1 MTCLSPRL
9 RYLLLQVRNPD
20 DPMRQQEVR
29 CFTRAVD
36 CNEDQMHVFDLLSG
50 VPSLEHLSHFD
61 VVVLGGSG
69 DYSVAAGGPWL
80 PAALETMRELYS
92 TSKPTFA
99 SCWGF
104 QAMAKAMGGEVVT
117 DTSRAELG
125 SVLVRLTEA
134 GKQDPIFG
142 GLGDRFLA
150 AMGHQD
156 VVERLPADAIVLAS
170 SDTVENQAF
179 RFADKPIYCTQ
190 FHPEL
195 DRTAFLERVDAYPH
209 YVEHIAGMSL
219 KDFARER
226 CHETPVAARILKTFI
241 ERCVTLAS

>member
-1 MTCLSPRL
+1 MTSLSRRL
-9 RYLLLQVRNPD
+9 SYLLLQVRNPD

-29 CFTRAVD
+29 CFTQAVE

-69 DYSVAAGGPWL
+69 DYSVAEGGPWL
-80 PAALETMRELYS
+80 PAALETMQELYY

-125 SVLVRLTEA
+125 SVFVRLTEA
-134 GKQDPIFG
+134 GKQDSIFG
-142 GLGDRFLA
+142 GLGDQFLA

-156 VVERLPADAIVLAS
+156 VVERLPDDASLLAS

-179 RFADKPIYCTQ
+179 RFVGKPIYCTQ

-195 DRTAFLERVDAYPH
+195 DRAAFLERIDAYPQ
-209 YVEHIAGMSL
+209 YVDKIAGMSL
-219 KDFARER
+219 NDFARQR
-226 CHETPVAARILKTFI
+226 CQETPAAAQILKKFLQH
-241 ERCVTLAS
+241 CV